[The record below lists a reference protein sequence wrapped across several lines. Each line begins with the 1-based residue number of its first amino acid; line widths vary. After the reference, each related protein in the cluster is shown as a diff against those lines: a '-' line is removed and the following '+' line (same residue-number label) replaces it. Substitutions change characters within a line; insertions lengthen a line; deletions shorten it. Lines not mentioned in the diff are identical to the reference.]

1 MLDFWFGAL
10 DLNFGS
16 LILEFGCLIVAPPP
30 VLPPVSAFGPRG
42 LQSTWLLDFG
52 IWDLWFGIVEF
63 RRLGSLILVG

>member
-30 VLPPVSAFGPRG
+30 RSPTRLGLWAKGAAEHLAFG
-42 LQSTWLLDFG
+42 F
-52 IWDLWFGIVEF
+52 WDLGFVVWDC
-63 RRLGSLILVG
+63 